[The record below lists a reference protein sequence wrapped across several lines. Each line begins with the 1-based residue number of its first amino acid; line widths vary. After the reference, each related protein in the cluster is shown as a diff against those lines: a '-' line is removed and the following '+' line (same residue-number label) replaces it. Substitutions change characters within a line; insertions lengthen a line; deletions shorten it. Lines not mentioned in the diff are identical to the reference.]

1 MNNMQISIQV
11 GLGQDSVSKRR
22 GRFIKCLPLLQ
33 EVSEK
38 DPSHLEEAV
47 SGFLNDCPRPGQPS
61 HYTDEQIIRILETAC
76 RDPQELGYEASHWS
90 LNLLVDAVTK
100 EGIVES
106 ISAKTVSRF
115 LNMGKIRPHLIRY
128 WLHSSE
134 KMDSPEIIN
143 SFSTLKNAFS
153 QLLVVRPSLRFH
165 ILKSYQLLHTQD
177 VHSICTYTKTQSYM
191 FCRYR

>member
-1 MNNMQISIQV
+1 MNNMQISIPA

-61 HYTDEQIIRILETAC
+61 HYTDGQIIRILETAC

-143 SFSTLKNAFS
+143 SFSTLKNAFCQTAHCGRCKPHFIFCELTFPIVPYRDLPQTLRGLTADCRS
-153 QLLVVRPSLRFH
+153 LV
-165 ILKSYQLLHTQD
+165 
-177 VHSICTYTKTQSYM
+177 
-191 FCRYR
+191 